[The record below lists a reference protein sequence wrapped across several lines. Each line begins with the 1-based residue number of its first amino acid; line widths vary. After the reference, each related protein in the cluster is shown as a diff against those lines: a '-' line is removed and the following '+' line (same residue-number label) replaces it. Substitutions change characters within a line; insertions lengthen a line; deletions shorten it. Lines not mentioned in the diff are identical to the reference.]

1 MNAVLAVV
9 VPEELLAVLAAVS
22 VGPSAV
28 AAPDTAVTAV
38 HAEQLVDRLVLA
50 VPLALCHLSLQLDV
64 H

>member
-1 MNAVLAVV
+1 MNVVLAVGA
-9 VPEELLAVLAAVS
+9 PEELLALLAAVS
-22 VGPSAV
+22 VDSV